1 MGTTKTQVV
10 KYIRKGDKG
19 DPGANA
25 LDIAVNPSVIL
36 HKKTAASGAIYI
48 IAVSVTDGNEKIP
61 YKDGSK
67 DGFQCTKF
75 LETLPDGVKWNWTA
89 SGYYFYHFLFFD
101 ADTSAN
107 IQLSFTITYKGINH
121 TRTVVIKTVKDG
133 DKGDKGEQGATLR
146 GPQAWADCSV
156 GYVFQ
161 AGGEDESWKDVVL
174 YNNNYYSCVK
184 SHAKTASNYP
194 GSAADV
200 TNKYWQLGDKIEL
213 VATKILLTTYAL
225 VKNLGVEVI
234 DMKDSNGNVI
244 FQAKDGNVICNNGTF
259 KNVKVGGV
267 ITANLFYGPT
277 LSVTSAS
284 SRTYTIDPVNA
295 PYNCYFINEPTNTRF
310 IVLPKAADYD
320 GLEIQVF
327 TKVTNWNVDKMTFI
341 QAQSSD
347 NLYIKA
353 NAFQAAT
360 YGSSIKSV
368 TVESQDAE
376 YKNYKGTTAYMCP
389 NAMCKFKSI
398 NGNWYAIEGIFTG
411 E

>member
-10 KYIRKGDKG
+10 KYIR
-19 DPGANA
+19 
-25 LDIAVNPSVIL
+25 
-36 HKKTAASGAIYI
+36 
-48 IAVSVTDGNEKIP
+48 
-61 YKDGSK
+61 
-67 DGFQCTKF
+67 
-75 LETLPDGVKWNWTA
+75 
-89 SGYYFYHFLFFD
+89 
-101 ADTSAN
+101 
-107 IQLSFTITYKGINH
+107 
-121 TRTVVIKTVKDG
+121 
-133 DKGDKGEQGATLR
+133 KGDKGEQGATLR

-200 TNKYWQLGDKIEL
+200 SNKYWQLGDKIEL

-244 FQAKDGNVICNNGTF
+244 FQAKNGNVICNTGIF

-327 TKVTNWNVDKMTFI
+327 TKVTNWNVDKRTFI

-376 YKNYKGTTAYMCP
+376 YINYKGTAAYMCP

>member
-19 DPGANA
+19 DPG
-25 LDIAVNPSVIL
+25 VNIVVSGENVVFTKQGQVARVQIQVFIGDRQLSYGDGTNDTFICSSLGGSRYIL
-36 HKKTAASGAIYI
+36 
-48 IAVSVTDGNEKIP
+48 DGNVYWSFRIESDNKTFDYLLSLQQKADLSEVIP
-61 YKDGSK
+61 FTVTVNGIAYSK
-67 DGFQCTKF
+67 
-75 LETLPDGVKWNWTA
+75 TLT
-89 SGYYFYHFLFFD
+89 F
-101 ADTSAN
+101 
-107 IQLSFTITYKGINH
+107 
-121 TRTVVIKTVKDG
+121 KTVYDG
-133 DKGDKGEQGATLR
+133 AKGERGATLR

-234 DMKDSNGNVI
+234 DMKDSSGNII

-267 ITANLFYGPT
+267 ITANLFYSPT

-284 SRTYTIDPVNA
+284 DRTYTIDPVNA

-376 YKNYKGTTAYMCP
+376 YKNYKGTTAYMRP
-389 NAMCKFKSI
+389 NVMCKFKSI

>member
-1 MGTTKTQVV
+1 MAKVTKTQVV
-10 KYIRKGDKG
+10 KFIRKGEKG
-19 DPGANA
+19 DP
-25 LDIAVNPSVIL
+25 AVNIIVGSDTVVFTKSGQAAKITLQVFIGDRQLNYGDGTNDTFVCSTLGNSHYIL
-36 HKKTAASGAIYI
+36 DNNVYWTFKIESDNKTFDYLLSLQNKADLS
-48 IAVSVTDGNEKIP
+48 AV
-61 YKDGSK
+61 
-67 DGFQCTKF
+67 
-75 LETLPDGVKWNWTA
+75 LP
-89 SGYYFYHFLFFD
+89 
-101 ADTSAN
+101 
-107 IQLSFTITYKGINH
+107 FTITVNGISYSK
-121 TRTVVIKTVKDG
+121 TLTIKTVYDG
-133 DKGDKGEQGATLR
+133 NKGDKGEQGAVLR

-184 SHAKTASNYP
+184 GHAKTASNYP
-194 GSAADV
+194 GSAAG
-200 TNKYWQLGDKIEL
+200 NKYWQLGDKIEL

-234 DMKDSNGNVI
+234 DMKDSSGNII

-267 ITANLFYGPT
+267 VTANLFYSPT

-284 SRTYTIDPVNA
+284 DRTYTIDPVNA

-353 NAFQAAT
+353 NAFQAAM

-389 NAMCKFKSI
+389 NDMCKFKSI

>member
-10 KYIRKGDKG
+10 KFIRKGDKG

-25 LDIAVNPSVIL
+25 LAITINPSVIL
-36 HKKTAASGAIYI
+36 HKKIATSGAVYI

-61 YKDGSK
+61 YKDGST
-67 DGFQCTKF
+67 DGFLCTKF
-75 LETLPDGVKWNWTA
+75 LDNLPSGVTWSRTA
-89 SGYYFYHFLFFD
+89 AGYFFYNFLAFEQD
-101 ADTSAN
+101 INVNA
-107 IQLSFTITYKGINH
+107 QLSFNVIYKGIEH
-121 TRTVVIKTVKDG
+121 TRVISIQTVEDG
-133 DKGDKGEQGATLR
+133 NKGDKGEQGAVLR

-200 TNKYWQLGDKIEL
+200 SNKYWQLGDKIEL

-234 DMKDSNGNVI
+234 DMKDSSGNII
-244 FQAKDGNVICNNGTF
+244 FQAKDGNVICNNGIF

-267 ITANLFYGPT
+267 ITANLFYSPT

-284 SRTYTIDPVNA
+284 DRTYTIDPVKA

-320 GLEIQVF
+320 GLEIQVL

>member
-10 KYIRKGDKG
+10 KYIR
-19 DPGANA
+19 
-25 LDIAVNPSVIL
+25 
-36 HKKTAASGAIYI
+36 
-48 IAVSVTDGNEKIP
+48 
-61 YKDGSK
+61 
-67 DGFQCTKF
+67 
-75 LETLPDGVKWNWTA
+75 
-89 SGYYFYHFLFFD
+89 
-101 ADTSAN
+101 
-107 IQLSFTITYKGINH
+107 
-121 TRTVVIKTVKDG
+121 
-133 DKGDKGEQGATLR
+133 KGDKGEQGATLR

-161 AGGEDESWKDVVL
+161 AGGAGESWKDVVL
-174 YNNNYYSCVK
+174 YNSNYYSCVK

-234 DMKDSNGNVI
+234 DMKDSSGNII

-267 ITANLFYGPT
+267 ITANLFYSPT

-284 SRTYTIDPVNA
+284 DRTYAIDPVNA
-295 PYNCYFINEPTNTRF
+295 PYNCYFINGHTNTRF

-389 NAMCKFKSI
+389 NVMCKFKSI

>member
-1 MGTTKTQVV
+1 MGVSRTQVV
-10 KYIRKGDKG
+10 KFIRKGD
-19 DPGANA
+19 P
-25 LDIAVNPSVIL
+25 
-36 HKKTAASGAIYI
+36 
-48 IAVSVTDGNEKIP
+48 
-61 YKDGSK
+61 
-67 DGFQCTKF
+67 
-75 LETLPDGVKWNWTA
+75 
-89 SGYYFYHFLFFD
+89 
-101 ADTSAN
+101 
-107 IQLSFTITYKGINH
+107 
-121 TRTVVIKTVKDG
+121 
-133 DKGDKGEQGATLR
+133 GDKGEQGATLR
-146 GPQAWADCSV
+146 GPQAWSDCAV
-156 GYVFQ
+156 GYKFQ
-161 AGGEDESWKDVVL
+161 AGKEGEQWKDVVM
-174 YNNNYYSCVK
+174 YNNNYYACIK
-184 SHAKTASNYP
+184 SHTKTASNYP
-194 GSAADV
+194 GSTTDR
-200 TNKYWQLGDKIEL
+200 NNGYWQLGDKIEL
-213 VATKILLTTYAL
+213 VATKLLLAAYAL
-225 VKNLGVEVI
+225 VENLGATAIE
-234 DMKDSNGNVI
+234 MKDSSGNVV
-244 FQAKDGNVICNNGTF
+244 FQAKNGNVICNNGTF

-267 ITANLFYGPT
+267 ITANLFYSPT

-353 NAFQAAT
+353 NAFQVAT

>member
-1 MGTTKTQVV
+1 MAKVTKTQVV
-10 KYIRKGDKG
+10 KFIRKGEKG
-19 DPGANA
+19 DP
-25 LDIAVNPSVIL
+25 AVNIIVGSDTVVFTKSGQAAKITLQVFIGDRQLNYGDGTNDTFVCSTLGNSHYIL
-36 HKKTAASGAIYI
+36 DNNVYWAFKIESDNKTFDYLLSLQNKADLS
-48 IAVSVTDGNEKIP
+48 AV
-61 YKDGSK
+61 
-67 DGFQCTKF
+67 
-75 LETLPDGVKWNWTA
+75 LP
-89 SGYYFYHFLFFD
+89 
-101 ADTSAN
+101 
-107 IQLSFTITYKGINH
+107 FTITVNGISYSK
-121 TRTVVIKTVKDG
+121 TLTIKTVYDG
-133 DKGDKGEQGATLR
+133 NKGDKGEQGAVLR

-174 YNNNYYSCVK
+174 YDNNYYSCVK
-184 SHAKTASNYP
+184 GHAKTASNCP
-194 GSAADV
+194 GSAAG
-200 TNKYWQLGDKIEL
+200 NKYWQLGDKIEL

-234 DMKDSNGNVI
+234 DMKDSSGNII

-267 ITANLFYGPT
+267 VTANLFYSPT

-284 SRTYTIDPVNA
+284 DRTYTIDPVNA

-353 NAFQAAT
+353 NAVQVAT
-360 YGSSIKSV
+360 YGNSIKSV

>member
-36 HKKTAASGAIYI
+36 HKKTAASGAAYI

-61 YKDGSK
+61 YKDGST
-67 DGFQCTKF
+67 DGFLCTKF
-75 LETLPDGVKWNWTA
+75 LETLPDGVKWSWA
-89 SGYYFYHFLFFD
+89 AGGYYFRHFLVFD
-101 ADTSAN
+101 ADTSAD
-107 IQLSFTITYKGINH
+107 IQLSFTITYKGIDH

-174 YNNNYYSCVK
+174 YNSNYYSCVK

-244 FQAKDGNVICNNGTF
+244 FQAKNGNVICNTGTF

-353 NAFQAAT
+353 NAVQVAT

-368 TVESQDAE
+368 TVESQNAE

-389 NAMCKFKSI
+389 NVMCKFKSI